1 MKNKKLLKEKRK
13 TVTLT
18 NPLNSD
24 VWYCRDYDD
33 VKVIDG
39 VNYITVYKPEND
51 KRTFLMRK
59 DVLKLS
65 RRLDNV

>member
-1 MKNKKLLKEKRK
+1 MKLKPSFKDKRK
-13 TVTLT
+13 QVELT

-24 VWYCRDYDD
+24 VWYCKDYDD

-39 VNYITVYKPEND
+39 VNYITVFKPNND

-59 DVLKLS
+59 DALKLS
-65 RRLDNV
+65 RKSLNE